1 MRSSTKISKTDGL
14 KQRSPT
20 KELERVDSRH
30 SVASRQSVRELA
42 EQKQVMNGP
51 VGEEK
56 GDKFSAYADSVEKS
70 RGGDRDQMR

>member
-1 MRSSTKISKTDGL
+1 MSGGQVSQRSSVKKSPSVVRSSTKISKVDVL

-42 EQKQVMNGP
+42 E
-51 VGEEK
+51 
-56 GDKFSAYADSVEKS
+56 
-70 RGGDRDQMR
+70 

>member
-1 MRSSTKISKTDGL
+1 MSGGQVSQRSSVKKSPSVVRSSTKISKADVL

-42 EQKQVMNGP
+42 E
-51 VGEEK
+51 
-56 GDKFSAYADSVEKS
+56 
-70 RGGDRDQMR
+70 

>member
-1 MRSSTKISKTDGL
+1 MSGNGGGGQASQRSSVKKSPSVRSSTKISKTDGL

-42 EQKQVMNGP
+42 E
-51 VGEEK
+51 
-56 GDKFSAYADSVEKS
+56 
-70 RGGDRDQMR
+70 

>member
-1 MRSSTKISKTDGL
+1 MSGGQVSQRSSVKKSPSVARSSTKTSKVDVL

-42 EQKQVMNGP
+42 E
-51 VGEEK
+51 
-56 GDKFSAYADSVEKS
+56 
-70 RGGDRDQMR
+70 